1 MAIYLDYQASTP
13 LDPRVTAVMLA
24 AMEQSFANPSS
35 ENHSD
40 GWKASSLV
48 ETARATIASAIACN
62 PDEIIFTA
70 GATEADNLGVLG
82 AALGAPDG
90 RRRILIAATEHK
102 AVIESAR
109 AAERFGFSVEV
120 VPVNHCGLIDI
131 VAFRRLLDES
141 VAVVSIMTVNNE
153 IGTVQPLH
161 EIVTLSRA
169 AGAFVHTD
177 ATQAPC
183 AMDIDV
189 VDWGVDAASFSSHK
203 IYGPKG
209 IGALFLSSAAPW
221 RPVPLLFGG
230 GQEQGLRPGT
240 LPTPLCAGFAE
251 AFAIIAAEGAHERQ
265 RVKELRDGF
274 ARQLSEQILTFQPTV
289 LPPQCHPG
297 NLHARFIG
305 IEADDLLARIQPQVS
320 AATGSAC
327 SSGQIH
333 GSHVLEAIGLSQSEA
348 SEGLRLSIG
357 RFSNVNELA
366 QAVSLIAAAIAEI
379 TQLTQ
384 ADIS

>member
-1 MAIYLDYQASTP
+1 
-13 LDPRVTAVMLA
+13 
-24 AMEQSFANPSS
+24 
-35 ENHSD
+35 
-40 GWKASSLV
+40 
-48 ETARATIASAIACN
+48 
-62 PDEIIFTA
+62 
-70 GATEADNLGVLG
+70 
-82 AALGAPDG
+82 
-90 RRRILIAATEHK
+90 
-102 AVIESAR
+102 
-109 AAERFGFSVEV
+109 
-120 VPVNHCGLIDI
+120 
-131 VAFRRLLDES
+131 
-141 VAVVSIMTVNNE
+141 
-153 IGTVQPLH
+153 
-161 EIVTLSRA
+161 
-169 AGAFVHTD
+169 
-177 ATQAPC
+177 
-183 AMDIDV
+183 MDIDV

-209 IGALFLSSAAPW
+209 IGALFLSAAAPW